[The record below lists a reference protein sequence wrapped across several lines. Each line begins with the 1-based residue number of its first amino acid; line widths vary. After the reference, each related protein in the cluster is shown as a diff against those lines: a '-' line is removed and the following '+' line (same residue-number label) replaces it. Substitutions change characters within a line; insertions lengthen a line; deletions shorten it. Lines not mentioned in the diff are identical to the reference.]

1 MLVDTVLFASTM
13 ESRLRLRNKT
23 KMLPERSLE
32 GRVAIITGGGTGIG
46 RAIAHEYARLGARL
60 VLASRNPNHLEPA
73 AQQLREQGSE
83 VLTVQT
89 DVRVPEQV
97 DRLCEET
104 VRQFGGIDILVN
116 NAAGNFICPAEKL
129 SVNGW
134 NAVVNIVLNGTFY
147 CSRAAGLKMI
157 ASGQGGCIL
166 NIVATYAWTGG
177 PGTIHSA
184 CAKAGVVCMTRTLAV
199 EWARFKIRVNAIAP
213 GPVETEGAGGK
224 LWATPE
230 VRTAMLSSVPRGRIG
245 STEEIARASAYL
257 VSDFADFITGEV
269 LVIDGGQWLGKGM
282 FGEGRMQP

>member
-1 MLVDTVLFASTM
+1 
-13 ESRLRLRNKT
+13 
-23 KMLPERSLE
+23 MLPEKSLD

-46 RAIAHEYARLGARL
+46 FAIAREYARLGAKI
-60 VLASRNPNHLEPA
+60 VLASRSPEHLEPA
-73 AQQLREQGSE
+73 ARDLEKQGAQ
-83 VLTVQT
+83 VLAVPT

-97 DRLCEET
+97 DHLCEEAL
-104 VRQFGGIDILVN
+104 RRFGSIDILIN

-147 CSRAAGLKMI
+147 CSRAAGLSMI
-157 ASGQGGCIL
+157 EGKKGGNIL
-166 NIVATYAWTGG
+166 NIVAAYAWTGG

-199 EWARFKIRVNAIAP
+199 EWARYKIRVNAIAP

-230 VRTAMLSSVPRGRIG
+230 VRSAMIKSLPRGRIG
-245 STEEIARASAYL
+245 TTQEIAHAAAYL
-257 VSDFADFITGEV
+257 VSDYSDFITGEV
-269 LVIDGGQWLGKGM
+269 LVMDGGQWLGKGM
-282 FGEGRMQP
+282 FGRD